1 MPNLYNNHKPHIT
14 MSITKARKEKQEAII
29 REYYDSPVR
38 FDGVV
43 TTRRKHIGGFF
54 CI

>member
-1 MPNLYNNHKPHIT
+1 